1 MPAHRSHYDMLHSA
15 MTTDTSLLSELS
27 AAAARRRTFAI
38 ISHPDAGKT
47 TLTEKLLLYSGLI
60 RTAGMVRGRKGGKAT
75 ASDWMGMEQERGI
88 SITASAMQFPYKQ
101 AVINL
106 LDTPGHQDFSEDTY
120 RTLTAADS
128 AIMVIDAA
136 KGVEAQTRKLF
147 AVCRLRRIPVLTLI
161 NKMDLPGRPPLDLMT
176 EVEQALNIHASAVNW
191 PIGSGSEFVG
201 IVNRENSHVELFS
214 RTAHGGA
221 TKVDVDTMALA
232 NLAQSGRVSQE
243 VLEQVRHDLE
253 LLEIAGNPFDRE
265 LFLQGEVTPVF
276 FASALTN
283 FGIESFLDAF
293 VKLAP
298 SPGARPADAE
308 NGSELSIDPIE
319 RPFSAYVFKLQA
331 NMNPKH
337 RDSTAFLRVCSGR
350 FERDMLVKHHRLGRE
365 VRLSRPHSLVAQE
378 RSTVEEAFPGDI
390 IGIINPGLFA
400 IGDTISTT
408 GGFNFKPL
416 PQFQPEIFARIR
428 PSDVGKR
435 KPFDKGMWQM
445 AQEGTVQIMHSLH
458 DQEPLV
464 AAVGRLQF
472 DVLQYRL
479 RSEYRV
485 ETMLD
490 QLPFTCSAWLDGDPA
505 TFKAPS
511 ASMIV
516 KDQRDRIV
524 VLFGDQLMKSIARD
538 RNPGHTLRD
547 MG

>member
-1 MPAHRSHYDMLHSA
+1 MLRA
-15 MTTDTSLLSELS
+15 MMRTDTTEHNEL
-27 AAAARRRTFAI
+27 AIATAKRRTFAI

-60 RTAGMVRGRKGGKAT
+60 RTAGMVRGRKGGKTA

-88 SITASAMQFPYKQ
+88 SITASAMQFPYKE
-101 AVINL
+101 AIINL

-147 AVCRLRRIPVLTLI
+147 AVCRLRRIPVLTLV

-176 EVEQALNIHASAVNW
+176 EVEQALAIHASAVNW
-191 PIGSGSEFVG
+191 PIGSGSDFAG
-201 IVNRENSHVELFS
+201 IVTRADNRVALFS
-214 RTAHGGA
+214 KTAHGGA
-221 TKVDVDTMALA
+221 TKVDVQTMALED
-232 NLAQSGRVSQE
+232 LAKSGRVSPE
-243 VLEQVRHDLE
+243 VMAQVQHDLE
-253 LLEIAGNPFDRE
+253 LLTIAGNPLSHDQ
-265 LFLQGEVTPVF
+265 FLGGEVTPVF

-283 FGIESFLDAF
+283 FGVESFLDAF
-293 VKLAP
+293 VQLAP
-298 SPGARPADAE
+298 APGARLADTDDGGE
-308 NGSELSIDPIE
+308 QSIDPIE
-319 RPFSAYVFKLQA
+319 QPFSAYVFKLQA

-350 FERDMLVKHHRLGRE
+350 FERDMVVKHHRLGRD

-390 IGIINPGLFA
+390 IGIINPGVFA
-400 IGDTISTT
+400 IGDTISVT
-408 GGFNFKPL
+408 GGFRFKPL

-428 PSDVGKR
+428 PTDVGKR
-435 KPFDKGMWQM
+435 KSFDKGMEQM
-445 AQEGTVQIMHSLH
+445 AQEGTVQIMRSLN
-458 DQEPLV
+458 DLESLV

-479 RSEYRV
+479 RHEYRV
-485 ETMLD
+485 ETVLD
-490 QLPFTCSAWLDGDPA
+490 TLPFTCSAWLEGDPE
-505 TFKAPS
+505 TFKRPS

-516 KDQRDRIV
+516 KDQRGRVV
-524 VLFGDQLMKSIARD
+524 VLFGDHLMKTIARD
-538 RNPGHTLRD
+538 RNPDHVLKD

>member
-1 MPAHRSHYDMLHSA
+1 MI
-15 MTTDTSLLSELS
+15 TTDASVLGELAS
-27 AAAARRRTFAI
+27 AAAQRRTFAI

-47 TLTEKLLLYSGLI
+47 TLTEKLLLYSGMI
-60 RTAGMVRGRKGGKAT
+60 RTAGMVRGRKGGKVA

-88 SITASAMQFPYKQ
+88 SITASAMQFHYKD

-176 EVEQALNIHASAVNW
+176 EVEQALDIHASAINW
-191 PIGSGSEFVG
+191 PVGSGSEFAG
-201 IVNRENSHVELFS
+201 IVNRADGRVQLFS
-214 RTAHGGA
+214 KTAPGGA
-221 TKVDVDTMALA
+221 TKVVVEELLLGDLERVLRVSPDALA
-232 NLAQSGRVSQE
+232 E
-243 VLEQVRHDLE
+243 VRHDLE
-253 LLEIAGNPFDRE
+253 LLDIAGNPFSRDR
-265 LFLQGEVTPVF
+265 FLQGEVTPVF

-293 VKLAP
+293 VQLAP
-298 SPGARPADAE
+298 SPGARLADAE
-308 NGSELSIDPIE
+308 DGRELTIDPVDS
-319 RPFSAYVFKLQA
+319 PFSAYVFKLQA

-350 FERDMLVKHHRLGRE
+350 FERDMVVKHHRLGRD
-365 VRLSRPHSLVAQE
+365 VRLSRPHSLVAQT
-378 RSTVEEAFPGDI
+378 RSTVEEAYAGDV

-400 IGDTISTT
+400 IGDTISVT

-428 PSDVGKR
+428 PLDVGKR
-435 KPFDKGMWQM
+435 KSFDKGMEQM
-445 AQEGTVQIMHSLH
+445 AQEGTVQILRSLN
-458 DQEPLV
+458 DMDSLV

-479 RSEYRV
+479 RHEYRV
-485 ETMLD
+485 ETVLD
-490 QLPFTCSAWLDGDPA
+490 PLPYTCSAWLEGDVA

-516 KDQRDRIV
+516 KDHRNGVV
-524 VLFGDQLMKSIARD
+524 VLFGDQLMKTIARD
-538 RNPGHTLRD
+538 RNPDHVLKD

>member
-1 MPAHRSHYDMLHSA
+1 MTMDTALSA
-15 MTTDTSLLSELS
+15 ELS
-27 AAAARRRTFAI
+27 TATARRRTFAI

-88 SITASAMQFPYKQ
+88 SITASAMQFPYKH

-161 NKMDLPGRPPLDLMT
+161 NKMDVPGRPPLDLMT
-176 EVEQALNIHASAVNW
+176 EVEQALNIHASAINW
-191 PIGSGSEFVG
+191 PIGSGDEFVG
-201 IVNRENSHVELFS
+201 IVNRADSLVELFQ
-214 RTAHGGA
+214 RTIHGGA
-221 TKVDVDTMALA
+221 TKVEVQTMPLA
-232 NLAQSGRVSQE
+232 DLAQSERVSPD
-243 VLEQVRHDLE
+243 VLAQVRHDLE
-253 LLEIAGNPFDRE
+253 LLDIAGNPFTRQA
-265 LFLQGEVTPVF
+265 FLQGEVTPVF

-293 VKLAP
+293 VRLAP
-298 SPGARPADAE
+298 SPGARPADGDD
-308 NGSELSIDPIE
+308 GSEISVDPITM
-319 RPFSAYVFKLQA
+319 PFSAYVFKLQA

-350 FERDMLVKHHRLGRE
+350 FERDMVVKHHRLGKE

-400 IGDTISTT
+400 IGDTISAT

-428 PSDVGKR
+428 PADVGKR
-435 KPFDKGMWQM
+435 KSFDKGMWQM
-445 AQEGTVQIMHSLH
+445 TQEGTVQLMRSLH

-479 RSEYRV
+479 REEYRV
-485 ETMLD
+485 ETVLD
-490 QLPFTCSAWLDGDPA
+490 ALPFTCSAWLDGDPA

-516 KDQRDRIV
+516 KDQRDRVV
-524 VLFGDQLMKSIARD
+524 VLFGDQLMKTIARD

>member
-1 MPAHRSHYDMLHSA
+1 MLHGA
-15 MTTDTSLLSELS
+15 MTTDTSFLSELS

-136 KGVEAQTRKLF
+136 KGVETQTRKLF

-191 PIGSGSEFVG
+191 PIGSGSDFVG
-201 IVNRENSHVELFS
+201 IVNREDSHVELFS

-298 SPGARPADAE
+298 SPGARLADAE

-445 AQEGTVQIMHSLH
+445 AQEGTVQILHSLH

>member
-1 MPAHRSHYDMLHSA
+1 

-27 AAAARRRTFAI
+27 AATARRRTFAI

-88 SITASAMQFPYKQ
+88 SITASAMQFPYKH

-136 KGVEAQTRKLF
+136 KGVETQTRKLF

-191 PIGSGSEFVG
+191 PIGSGSDFVG
-201 IVNRENSHVELFS
+201 IVNREDSHVELFS

-298 SPGARPADAE
+298 SPGARPADGE
-308 NGSELSIDPIE
+308 NGTELSIDPIE

-416 PQFQPEIFARIR
+416 PQFQPEMFARIR

-435 KPFDKGMWQM
+435 KSFDKGMWQM
-445 AQEGTVQIMHSLH
+445 AQEGTVQILHSLH

>member
-1 MPAHRSHYDMLHSA
+1 MLRA
-15 MTTDTSLLSELS
+15 MMRTDTTEHNEL
-27 AAAARRRTFAI
+27 AIATAKRRTFAI

-60 RTAGMVRGRKGGKAT
+60 RTAGMVRGRKGGKTA

-88 SITASAMQFPYKQ
+88 SITASAMQFPYKD
-101 AVINL
+101 AIINL

-147 AVCRLRRIPVLTLI
+147 AVCRLRRIPVLTLV

-176 EVEQALNIHASAVNW
+176 EVEQALTIHASAVNW
-191 PIGSGSEFVG
+191 PIGSGSDFAG
-201 IVNRENSHVELFS
+201 IVTRADNRVALFS
-214 RTAHGGA
+214 KTAHGGA
-221 TKVDVDTMALA
+221 TKVDVQTMALED
-232 NLAQSGRVSQE
+232 LAKSGRVSPE
-243 VLEQVRHDLE
+243 VMAQVQHDLE
-253 LLEIAGNPFDRE
+253 LLTIAGNPLSHE
-265 LFLQGEVTPVF
+265 QFLGGEVTPVF

-283 FGIESFLDAF
+283 FGVESFLDAF
-293 VKLAP
+293 VELAP
-298 SPGARPADAE
+298 APGARLADTDDGGE
-308 NGSELSIDPIE
+308 QSIDPIE
-319 RPFSAYVFKLQA
+319 QPFSAYVFKLQA

-350 FERDMLVKHHRLGRE
+350 FERDMVVKHHRLGRD

-390 IGIINPGLFA
+390 IGIINPGVFA
-400 IGDTISTT
+400 IGDTISVT
-408 GGFNFKPL
+408 GGFRFKPL

-428 PSDVGKR
+428 PTDVGKR
-435 KPFDKGMWQM
+435 KSFDKGMEQM
-445 AQEGTVQIMHSLH
+445 AQEGTVQIMRSLN
-458 DQEPLV
+458 DLESLV

-479 RSEYRV
+479 RHEYRV
-485 ETMLD
+485 ETVLD
-490 QLPFTCSAWLDGDPA
+490 TLPFTCSAWLEGDPE
-505 TFKAPS
+505 TFKRPS

-516 KDQRDRIV
+516 KDQRGRVV
-524 VLFGDQLMKSIARD
+524 VLFGDHLMKTIARD
-538 RNPGHTLRD
+538 RNPDHVLKD

>member
-1 MPAHRSHYDMLHSA
+1 MLHGA

-298 SPGARPADAE
+298 SPGARLADAE
-308 NGSELSIDPIE
+308 DGSELSIDPIE

-445 AQEGTVQIMHSLH
+445 AQEGTVQIMHSLQ

>member
-1 MPAHRSHYDMLHSA
+1 MLHGA

-27 AAAARRRTFAI
+27 AAASRRRTFAI

-253 LLEIAGNPFDRE
+253 LLDIAGNPFDRE

-298 SPGARPADAE
+298 SPGARLADAE
-308 NGSELSIDPIE
+308 DGSELSIDPIE

>member
-1 MPAHRSHYDMLHSA
+1 MLRA
-15 MTTDTSLLSELS
+15 MMRTDTTEHNEL
-27 AAAARRRTFAI
+27 AIATAKRRTFAI

-60 RTAGMVRGRKGGKAT
+60 RTAGMVRGRKGGKTA

-88 SITASAMQFPYKQ
+88 SITASAMQFPYKE
-101 AVINL
+101 AIINL

-147 AVCRLRRIPVLTLI
+147 AVCRLRRIPVLTLV

-176 EVEQALNIHASAVNW
+176 EVEQALAIHASAVNW
-191 PIGSGSEFVG
+191 PIGSGSDFAG
-201 IVNRENSHVELFS
+201 IVTRADNRVALFS
-214 RTAHGGA
+214 KTAHGGA
-221 TKVDVDTMALA
+221 TKVDVQTMALED
-232 NLAQSGRVSQE
+232 LAKSGRVSPE
-243 VLEQVRHDLE
+243 VMAQVQHDLE
-253 LLEIAGNPFDRE
+253 LLTIAGNPLSHE
-265 LFLQGEVTPVF
+265 QFLGGEVTPVF

-283 FGIESFLDAF
+283 FGVESFLDAF
-293 VKLAP
+293 VQLAP
-298 SPGARPADAE
+298 APGARLADTDDGGE
-308 NGSELSIDPIE
+308 QSIDPIE
-319 RPFSAYVFKLQA
+319 QPFSAYVFKLQA

-350 FERDMLVKHHRLGRE
+350 FERDMVVKHHRLGRD

-390 IGIINPGLFA
+390 IGIINPGVFA
-400 IGDTISTT
+400 IGDTISVT
-408 GGFNFKPL
+408 GGFRFKPL

-428 PSDVGKR
+428 PTDVGKR
-435 KPFDKGMWQM
+435 KSFDKGMEQM
-445 AQEGTVQIMHSLH
+445 AQEGTVQIMRSLN
-458 DQEPLV
+458 DLESLV

-479 RSEYRV
+479 RHEYRV
-485 ETMLD
+485 ETVLD
-490 QLPFTCSAWLDGDPA
+490 TLPFTCSAWLEGDPE
-505 TFKAPS
+505 TFKRPS

-516 KDQRDRIV
+516 KNQRGRVV
-524 VLFGDQLMKSIARD
+524 VLFGDHLMKTIARD
-538 RNPGHTLRD
+538 RNPDHVLKD

>member
-1 MPAHRSHYDMLHSA
+1 MLHSA

-27 AAAARRRTFAI
+27 AATARRRTFAI

-161 NKMDLPGRPPLDLMT
+161 NKMDVPGRPPLDLMT
-176 EVEQALNIHASAVNW
+176 EVEQALNIHASAINW
-191 PIGSGSEFVG
+191 PIGSGDEFIG
-201 IVNRENSHVELFS
+201 IVNRTDSVVELFQ
-214 RTAHGGA
+214 RTIHRGA
-221 TKVDVDTMALA
+221 AKVEVQTMPLA
-232 NLAQSGRVSQE
+232 DLAQSERVSPD
-243 VLEQVRHDLE
+243 VLAQVQHDLE
-253 LLEIAGNPFDRE
+253 LLEIAGNPFSRE
-265 LFLQGEVTPVF
+265 AFLQGDVTPVF

-293 VKLAP
+293 VRLAP
-298 SPGARPADAE
+298 SPGARLADRDD
-308 NGSELSIDPIE
+308 GSELSVDPTTM
-319 RPFSAYVFKLQA
+319 PFSAYVFKLQA

-337 RDSTAFLRVCSGR
+337 RDSTAFLRICSGR
-350 FERDMLVKHHRLGRE
+350 FERDMVVKHHRLDKE
-365 VRLSRPHSLVAQE
+365 IRLSRPHSLVAQE
-378 RSTVEEAFPGDI
+378 RSMVEEAFPGDV

-400 IGDTISTT
+400 IGDTISVA

-428 PSDVGKR
+428 PADVGKR
-435 KPFDKGMWQM
+435 KSFDKGMWQM
-445 AQEGTVQIMHSLH
+445 TQEGTVQLMRSLH
-458 DQEPLV
+458 DQDPLI

-479 RSEYRV
+479 REEYRV
-485 ETMLD
+485 ETVLD
-490 QLPFTCSAWLDGDPA
+490 ALPFTCSAWLDGDPA

-516 KDQRDRIV
+516 KDQRDRVV
-524 VLFGDQLMKSIARD
+524 VLFGDQLMKTIARD

>member
-1 MPAHRSHYDMLHSA
+1 MLHGA
-15 MTTDTSLLSELS
+15 MTTDTSLFTELVS
-27 AAAARRRTFAI
+27 ATARRRTFAI

-88 SITASAMQFPYKQ
+88 SITASAMQFPYKH

-176 EVEQALNIHASAVNW
+176 EVERALNIHASPVNW

-201 IVNRENSHVELFS
+201 IVNRDDSRVALFS

-221 TKVDVDTMALA
+221 SKVDVDTMALA

-243 VLEQVRHDLE
+243 VLEQVQHDLE

-265 LFLQGEVTPVF
+265 QFLQGEVTPVF

-293 VKLAP
+293 VRLAP
-298 SPGARPADAE
+298 SPSARPADADDGTE
-308 NGSELSIDPIE
+308 ILIDPIE

-350 FERDMLVKHHRLGRE
+350 FERDMMVKHHRLGRE

-400 IGDTISTT
+400 IGDTISVT

-445 AQEGTVQIMHSLH
+445 AQEGTVQIMRTLN

-479 RSEYRV
+479 RHEYRV
-485 ETMLD
+485 EAILD

-505 TFKAPS
+505 TFKPPS

-516 KDQRDRIV
+516 KDQRDRTV

>member
-1 MPAHRSHYDMLHSA
+1 MN
-15 MTTDTSLLSELS
+15 TSLHQGEL
-27 AAAARRRTFAI
+27 AAATAQRRTFAI

-47 TLTEKLLLYSGLI
+47 TLTEKLLLYSGMI
-60 RTAGMVRGRKGGKAT
+60 RTAGMVRGRKGGKVT

-88 SITASAMQFPYKQ
+88 SITASAMQFAYKG
-101 AVINL
+101 AVVNL

-136 KGVEAQTRKLF
+136 KGVETQTRKLF

-176 EVEQALNIHASAVNW
+176 EVEQALNIHASAINW
-191 PIGSGSEFVG
+191 PIGSGSDFTG
-201 IVNRENSHVELFS
+201 IVTRNDGRVHLFS
-214 RTAHGGA
+214 KSSPGGA
-221 TKVDVDTMALA
+221 TKAGLDDLTLA
-232 NLAQSGRVSQE
+232 DLVQSARVSQD
-243 VLEQVRHDLE
+243 VMAQVQHDLE
-253 LLEIAGNPFDRE
+253 LLDIAGNPFSRE
-265 LFLQGEVTPVF
+265 RFLQGAVTPVF

-293 VKLAP
+293 VELAP
-298 SPGARPADAE
+298 TPSARLADHDD
-308 NGSELSIDPIE
+308 GSELSVDPIE
-319 RPFSAYVFKLQA
+319 APFSAYVFKLQA

-350 FERDMLVKHHRLGRE
+350 FERDMVVKHHRLGRE
-365 VRLSRPHSLVAQE
+365 VRLSRPHSMVAQE
-378 RSTVEEAFPGDI
+378 RSTVEEAYPGDI

-400 IGDTISTT
+400 IGDTISVT

-428 PSDVGKR
+428 PTDVGKR
-435 KPFDKGMWQM
+435 KAFDKGMEQM
-445 AQEGTVQIMHSLH
+445 AQEGTVQILRSLN
-458 DQEPLV
+458 DMESFV

-479 RSEYRV
+479 RNEYRV
-485 ETMLD
+485 GTVLES
-490 QLPFTCSAWLDGDPA
+490 LPYTCSAWLEGDVQ
-505 TFKAPS
+505 TFKSPTS
-511 ASMIV
+511 SMIV
-516 KDQRDRIV
+516 KDQLDRPVI
-524 VLFGDQLMKSIARD
+524 LFADGLMKTIARD
-538 RNPGHTLRD
+538 RNPDHVLRD